1 MFQVRTNLVLVP
13 VVVRDARGRSIAN
26 LKREDFELFDRG
38 KAQTITRF
46 SFEGAAGG
54 AAGTGR
60 SADQAADRTAAPP
73 GRFVAYLFDDLHLGP
88 EEITRAR
95 SAVEQTLAGV
105 LGAAARVG
113 IFTTSGRTT
122 LEFTAE
128 RAQIADALA
137 ALAPHPAGDAGGRPC
152 PDVSYYQ
159 ADQII
164 NRRSQD
170 ALDTATLE
178 TVNCAGLDARGPTA
192 RQVMQQAERMA
203 QAEAE
208 HALSAGERG
217 RRIALGAMNGIVRR
231 MAAQPGEKAVELVSP
246 GFPTEGARRELGL
259 IVDAAARWNVV
270 VNTLDARG
278 LFVADPTTDV
288 TNQTQTADPKLLLL
302 LGRDTIDLSRQAKT
316 RWLRE
321 AIVAQQ
327 ATLESLADDT
337 GGAFVHNSND
347 LAAGFE
353 RTAGAPE
360 GRYILGFSPEIAQPD
375 GSFHE
380 LKVTLRNVKGASVQ
394 ARRGYFSPAA
404 AGDPAETAKREIED
418 AVYSREGIH
427 GIPTEVKTQFFKPAS
442 GKARLSVVARI
453 DVSGLHYRKEGG
465 RNRDDLTVVSAVF
478 DENGNYVAGVR
489 RAIEMRLRDQTLAN
503 AEGVPVAV
511 KSDFEVKPGAYVVR
525 VVVRDS
531 EGERMTAQ
539 TSMVQIPW

>member
-1 MFQVRTNLVLVP
+1 MFQVRTSLVLVP
-13 VVVRDARGRSIAN
+13 VVVRDAHGRSIAN
-26 LKREDFELFDRG
+26 LKREDFVLFDRG
-38 KAQTITRF
+38 KSQTITQF
-46 SFEGAAGG
+46 AYEGAAGG
-54 AAGTGR
+54 AAGTGS
-60 SADQAADRTAAPP
+60 SADPTAVAS
-73 GRFVAYLFDDLHLGP
+73 GRFVAFLFDDLHLSP
-88 EEITRAR
+88 EEVARAR
-95 SAVEQTLAGV
+95 RAMEQSLAGV
-105 LGAAARVG
+105 LGAAARVA

-122 LEFTAE
+122 LEFTAD
-128 RAQIADALA
+128 RARIADALA
-137 ALAPHPAGDAGGRPC
+137 TLAPHPAADTGGRSC

-159 ADQII
+159 ADQIV

-178 TVNCAGLDARGPTA
+178 TVNCAGLDASGPPA
-192 RQVMQQAERMA
+192 RQVMEQAERMA
-203 QAEAE
+203 QVEAQ

-217 RRIALGAMNGIVRR
+217 RRIALDAMNGVVRR
-231 MAAQPGEKAVELVSP
+231 MAAQPGESAVVLVSP
-246 GFPTEGARRELGL
+246 GFPTEGARKELGQ

-278 LFVADPTTDV
+278 LFVADSTTDV

-302 LGRDTIDLSRQAKT
+302 LGRDTVDLSRQAKT
-316 RWLRE
+316 RWLRG
-321 AIVAQQ
+321 AIVAEQ

-337 GGAFVHNSND
+337 GGTFVHNSND

-353 RTAGAPE
+353 RTAAAPE
-360 GRYILGFSPEIAQPD
+360 GRYLLGFSPEIAQPD

-380 LKVTLRNVKGASVQ
+380 LKVTLRNVKGAIVQ
-394 ARRGYFSPAA
+394 ARRGYFSPTA
-404 AGDPAETAKREIED
+404 AGDAAETARREIED
-418 AVYSREGIH
+418 AVFSREGIH
-427 GIPTEVKTQFFKPAS
+427 GIPTDVKTQFFKPAS

-503 AEGVPVAV
+503 VEGVPVAV

-531 EGERMTAQ
+531 EGQRMTAE
-539 TSMVQIPW
+539 TSRVQIPW